1 MDDKVNPYIK
11 SLSSGTAII
20 CEMTTGGL
28 FMENLKMEK
37 QRTSK
42 PYPDIVKR
50 VLGQG
55 IKGFEAG
62 LLPWGVTVGLT
73 KGMALG
79 GSHSYI
85 KNKCNEHGLSKTAT
99 GNIAGFGS
107 GAFQGFCIAP
117 LQLARIRVN
126 EVVATRPKPGTWGE
140 EIKMSA
146 TILNDVIKKN
156 GIRSLFTGMG
166 TTMTK
171 RSFDWGLRFGIK
183 SQLDSQLEKHNLH
196 NVHMANVGSA
206 FASGTISAF
215 ITMPIDRTI
224 PLLQSSSGGNFVS
237 LLKQK
242 IAKEGYSTLFRGYG
256 IRAISTGYHT
266 TFALFVSDAFYKGA
280 MKLNNDANGK
290 L

>member
-42 PYPDIVKR
+42 PYPFLAKR
-50 VLGQG
+50 VLSQG

-79 GSHSYI
+79 WSHSVI
-85 KNKCNEHGLSKTAT
+85 KNKCNKYGLSENVT
-99 GNIAGFGS
+99 GNISGFGS

-126 EVVATRPKPGTWGE
+126 EVVASRPKAGTWRE

-146 TILNDVIKKN
+146 TVLNDVVKKN
-156 GIRSLFTGMG
+156 GIGSLFTGIG
-166 TTMTK
+166 TTMIK

-183 SQLDSQLEKHNLH
+183 SQLDKQLQKYDIGNS
-196 NVHMANVGSA
+196 HMANIGAA
-206 FASGTISAF
+206 FASGTMSAF

-224 PLLQSSSGGNFVS
+224 PLLQSSKGGNFFS

-280 MKLNNDANGK
+280 MKLNDTK
-290 L
+290 E